1 MNDTLPHPLVRA
13 FLSAVDERTRTLPDE
28 RRRELLADLGEHI
41 EVTLAGSHPA
51 DETTVRGV
59 LDRLGSPRTIADA
72 ALAEEGAGP
81 LRPEAEGTARTA
93 VTLTLLALFFPLAFV
108 PLAGLVL
115 TPVFLVVGLV
125 RLWMSTQW
133 ARREQWLATVL
144 LLSPVL
150 TVTVFAGV
158 LMVAT
163 SGLGPTALM
172 AALALSWILPLVA
185 VVRLARSAARLR
197 SAL

>member
-41 EVTLAGSHPA
+41 EVTLADAHPA
-51 DETTVRGV
+51 DEATVRGV
-59 LDRLGSPRTIADA
+59 LDRLGSPQAIADA
-72 ALAEEGAGP
+72 ALAEEGIGSP
-81 LRPEAEGTARTA
+81 RPEPESTARTL
-93 VTLTLLALFFPLAFV
+93 VTLALLVLAFPLALV
-108 PLAGLVL
+108 PLAGLAL
-115 TPVFLVVGLV
+115 APISLVVGLV
-125 RLWMSTQW
+125 LLWKSAQW
-133 ARREQWLATVL
+133 ARREQWRATLL

-150 TVTVFAGV
+150 TAPVLAGV

-163 SGLGPTALM
+163 SGLGPTALL
-172 AALALSWILPLVA
+172 AALTLSWILPVVA